1 MGIKLKIFL
10 SLLLFGL
17 INFEAFGLQP
27 NEKLENEHLEKR
39 ARLISSELRCLVC
52 QNENIDSSNSEFA
65 TDLRIFVRKKL
76 KEGLTDKEIKS
87 YLVSRYGDFIIL
99 KPPFK
104 NYNIILYLIG
114 PLSFIIGLATLF
126 FLFVQKKGK

>member
-1 MGIKLKIFL
+1 MKVFL
-10 SLLLFGL
+10 SLLLVVL
-17 INFEAFGLQP
+17 ISFEAFGVEP
-27 NEKLENEHLEKR
+27 NEKLKNVDLEKR

-76 KEGLTDKEIKS
+76 QEGLEDEEIKS

-104 NYNIILYLIG
+104 KYNIILYLIG
-114 PLSFIIGLATLF
+114 PILFILGILMLF
-126 FLFVQKKGK
+126 FLFVSKKGKLSNE

>member
-1 MGIKLKIFL
+1 MKTFF
-10 SLLLFGL
+10 SLILVA
-17 INFEAFGLQP
+17 IISFEAFGLEP
-27 NEKLENEHLEKR
+27 YEKLKDVDLEKR

-76 KEGLTDKEIKS
+76 KEGLEDEEIKL

-104 NYNIILYLIG
+104 KYNIILYLIG
-114 PLSFIIGLATLF
+114 PILFIFGVSMLF
-126 FLFVQKKGK
+126 FLFVSKKRKLKNE

>member
-1 MGIKLKIFL
+1 MV
-10 SLLLFGL
+10 L
-17 INFEAFGLQP
+17 ISSEAYGVEP
-27 NEKLENEHLEKR
+27 NEKLKNMDLEKR

-76 KEGLTDKEIKS
+76 QEGLRDEEIKS
-87 YLVSRYGDFIIL
+87 YLVSRYGDFIVL

-114 PLSFIIGLATLF
+114 PILFILGISMLF
-126 FLFVQKKGK
+126 FLFVARKRGS

>member
-1 MGIKLKIFL
+1 MV
-10 SLLLFGL
+10 L
-17 INFEAFGLQP
+17 ISSEAYGVEP
-27 NEKLENEHLEKR
+27 NEKLKNMDLEKR

-76 KEGLTDKEIKS
+76 QEGLRDEEIKS
-87 YLVSRYGDFIIL
+87 YLVSRYGDFIVL

-114 PLSFIIGLATLF
+114 PILFILGISMLF
-126 FLFVQKKGK
+126 FLFVARKKGS